1 MNIHSQPRQKIFFT
15 TRQTPNHHISG
26 SNTLLVATIA
36 ALVIA
41 NIPSI
46 NQFYFDFWKKEIQL
60 NIGGFNLLSY
70 TGQPMTLLSFINDA
84 LMTVFFPDFVI
95 AYPKILRQRV

>member
-46 NQFYFDFWKKEIQL
+46 NQFYFDFWKKRNPVEYWRFQL
-60 NIGGFNLLSY
+60 AIIY
-70 TGQPMTLLSFINDA
+70 RAADDIA
-84 LMTVFFPDFVI
+84 VI
-95 AYPKILRQRV
+95 HK